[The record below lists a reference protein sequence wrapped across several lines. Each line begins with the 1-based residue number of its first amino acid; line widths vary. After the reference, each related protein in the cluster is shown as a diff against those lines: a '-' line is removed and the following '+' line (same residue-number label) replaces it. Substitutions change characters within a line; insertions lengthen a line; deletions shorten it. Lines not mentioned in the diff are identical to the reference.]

1 MLNSMAKLK
10 QNFASCLPK
19 AVCYSD
25 LTTVSLGQTNAI
37 YSRSLSLWFDFFPIF
52 ILCVVVSGEQCFQMT
67 LVRWLSLTVQI
78 ERPKQQC
85 CSYWHIFYFKWFRLL
100 WIIWFEMNLF
110 SEFTFFH
117 IKNRNFY
124 VLRLQC
130 NKIELNW
137 LKIETNCRFKW
148 NQNWYE
154 WNASLSS
161 FKYFFPRNQSNVCLF
176 TWDNCNLVKDCL
188 KFGENSYVTALLHRP
203 EIKCIKMGEF
213 TKIDKIQSRRNL
225 VFYHKYIW
233 NVKWS
238 HS

>member
-1 MLNSMAKLK
+1 MAKLK

-52 ILCVVVSGEQCFQMT
+52 HTVCSCQWRTVFPDDTCQM
-67 LVRWLSLTVQI
+67 I
-78 ERPKQQC
+78 EFDSSNRTSQAAMIW
-85 CSYWHIFYFKWFRLL
+85 YIFIFKWFRLL
-100 WIIWFEMNLF
+100 WIIWFEINLF

-188 KFGENSYVTALLHRP
+188 
-203 EIKCIKMGEF
+203 
-213 TKIDKIQSRRNL
+213 
-225 VFYHKYIW
+225 
-233 NVKWS
+233 
-238 HS
+238 